1 MTAQIVVMAEY
12 REHKARL
19 EWSGDPLVWA
29 RAWIDWM
36 GRGWL

>member
-1 MTAQIVVMAEY
+1 MTATITILAEY

>member
-1 MTAQIVVMAEY
+1 MTATITILAEY
-12 REHKARL
+12 REHRARL

-36 GRGWL
+36 GAWL